1 MGLVEARP
9 GAGTFVRR
17 QSARLRQP
25 DYGWQTTTLGAP
37 ADRIP
42 TISTPLRDI
51 PADAIGLHSGYPARE
66 LTPRTCGAI
75 SIGQGASRG
84 VGVAAG
90 ADRRNRGPAILV
102 RGRAR
107 GYRTIRG
114 DSRNGTRCSHRAGPE
129 RTVAATCGHSWAPDG
144 PVVMESPT
152 YWGAMTAAA
161 QAGATVVPI
170 ASGPGGP
177 DPDDLARALDLSGA
191 TVFYA
196 QPNFANPT
204 GAQWSAE
211 IRQGVLP
218 MIGARGRSS
227 SRTTGP
233 TTSGS
238 TRRRFRSHRATI
250 RVMSSIFGR

>member
-66 LTPRTCGAI
+66 LLPERAVRSQRWSGPPGESALRRAPT
-75 SIGQGASRG
+75 
-84 VGVAAG
+84 AG
-90 ADRRNRGPAILV
+90 IAGPAILV

-114 DSRNGTRCSHRAGPE
+114 DSRNGTRCSHRAGEPE
-129 RTVAATCGHSWAPDG
+129 RTVCDPAGTRGRG
-144 PVVMESPT
+144 RPVVMESPT

-161 QAGATVVPI
+161 QAGATVVPSHPVP
-170 ASGPGGP
+170 A
-177 DPDDLARALDLSGA
+177 DPIPTIWREPRPVRGDGLLRP
-191 TVFYA
+191 A
-196 QPNFANPT
+196 QFCQSDRRPMVC
-204 GAQWSAE
+204 GDSAGCP
-211 IRQGVLP
+211 R
-218 MIGARGRSS
+218 
-227 SRTTGP
+227 
-233 TTSGS
+233 
-238 TRRRFRSHRATI
+238 
-250 RVMSSIFGR
+250 